1 MTGRR
6 GFSPAVRRR
15 RLGVEL
21 RRYREQAGFTIEQV
35 AEHMGCS
42 ASKISRMETGQIG
55 SSPNDIREILTLFR
69 VGEPAFCEL
78 IEVAKETRQRGWW
91 QRHGTVLTSD
101 FVAFEQAASL
111 IRSYE
116 AQCVP
121 GLLQT
126 EDYARH
132 LLAGVRDVLF
142 DSGSEDPDHLENRL
156 RVRMRRRSLLTQDD
170 PLQLWCVID
179 ETALLRPVGG
189 PDVMRGQIR
198 HLVAMSEMD
207 NVTIQV
213 LPLRVGAHPGMDGSF
228 AILRFPHESDP
239 DAVYVTTATG
249 GAFLEKPEHLAR
261 HVRVFDLLTSLALTP
276 QDSMRFML
284 SLWREGK

>member
-15 RLGVEL
+15 RLGADL
-21 RRYREQAGFTIEQV
+21 RRSREQAGLTIEQV
-35 AEHMGCS
+35 AEHMRCS
-42 ASKISRMETGQIG
+42 ASKISRLETGQIG

-69 VGEPAFCEL
+69 VGEPTLCEL
-78 IEVAKETRQRGWW
+78 VEVAKETRQRGWW
-91 QRHGTVLTSD
+91 QRHGTVLTSE

-126 EDYARH
+126 EEYARH
-132 LLAGVRDVLF
+132 LLAGAQDLLVD
-142 DSGSEDPDHLENRL
+142 GEDQTHLENRL
-156 RVRMRRRSLLTQDD
+156 KVRMRRQSLLTQDD

-179 ETALLRPVGG
+179 ESALLRPVGG
-189 PDVMRGQIR
+189 PTVMREQIDY
-198 HLVAMSEMD
+198 LIAMSERD

-249 GAFLEKPEHLAR
+249 GAFLEKPEHVAR
-261 HVRVFDLLTSLALTP
+261 HERVFEMLTSVALSP
-276 QDSMRFML
+276 QDSREFMR
-284 SLWREGK
+284 SAWKEGQ

>member
-1 MTGRR
+1 MR
-6 GFSPAVRRR
+6 
-15 RLGVEL
+15 
-21 RRYREQAGFTIEQV
+21 
-35 AEHMGCS
+35 CS
-42 ASKISRMETGQIG
+42 TSKISRLETGQIG

-69 VGEPAFCEL
+69 VGEPTLCEL
-78 IEVAKETRQRGWW
+78 VEVAKETRQRGWW
-91 QRHGTVLTSD
+91 QRHGSVLTSE

-126 EDYARH
+126 EAYARH
-132 LLAGVRDVLF
+132 LLAGGQNLLVD
-142 DSGSEDPDHLENRL
+142 GENQTHLENRL
-156 RVRMRRRSLLTQDD
+156 KVRMRRQSLLTQED

-179 ETALLRPVGG
+179 ESALLRPVGG
-189 PDVMRGQIR
+189 PRVMRAQVEY
-198 HLVAMSEMD
+198 LVAMSERN

-228 AILRFPHESDP
+228 AILRFSHESDP

-249 GAFLEKPEHLAR
+249 GAFLEKPDQVAR
-261 HVRVFDLLTSLALTP
+261 HQRVFELLTSLALSP
-276 QDSMRFML
+276 QDSRDFML
-284 SLWREGK
+284 SLWKEGQ

>member
-1 MTGRR
+1 VTGRR

-15 RLGVEL
+15 RLGAEL

-35 AEHMGCS
+35 AEHLRCS
-42 ASKISRMETGQIG
+42 TSKISRMETGQIG

-69 VGEPAFCEL
+69 VGEPTLYEL
-78 IEVAKETRQRGWW
+78 VEVAKETRQRGWW
-91 QRHGTVLTSD
+91 QRHGAVLTSE
-101 FVAFEQAASL
+101 FVAFEQAASM

-126 EDYARH
+126 EDYARQ
-132 LLAGVRDVLF
+132 LLAGAQDLLA
-142 DSGSEDPDHLENRL
+142 DGEDEKLLENRL
-156 RVRMRRRSLLTQDD
+156 QVRMRRQSLLTQED

-179 ETALLRPVGG
+179 ESALLRPVGG
-189 PDVMRGQIR
+189 SSVMRGQIDY
-198 HLVAMSEMD
+198 LIKMSEMD
-207 NVTIQV
+207 NVTIQI
-213 LPLRVGAHPGMDGSF
+213 LPLRVGAHPGMEGSF

-249 GAFLEKPEHLAR
+249 GAFLEKREDVAR
-261 HVRVFDLLTSLALTP
+261 HVRIFEMLTSLALSP
-276 QDSMRFML
+276 EDSREFMH
-284 SLWREGK
+284 SLWKEGE

>member
-15 RLGVEL
+15 RLGAEL

-35 AEHMGCS
+35 AEHMRCS
-42 ASKISRMETGQIG
+42 TSKISRLETGQIG

-69 VGEPAFCEL
+69 VGEPTLCEL
-78 IEVAKETRQRGWW
+78 VEVAKETRQRGWW
-91 QRHGTVLTSD
+91 QRHGSVLTSE

-126 EDYARH
+126 EAYARH
-132 LLAGVRDVLF
+132 LLAGGQNLLVD
-142 DSGSEDPDHLENRL
+142 GENQTHLENRL
-156 RVRMRRRSLLTQDD
+156 KVRMRRQSLLTQED

-179 ETALLRPVGG
+179 ESALLRPVGG
-189 PDVMRGQIR
+189 PRVMRAQVEY
-198 HLVAMSEMD
+198 LVAMSERN

-228 AILRFPHESDP
+228 AILRFSHESDP

-249 GAFLEKPEHLAR
+249 GAFLEKPDQVAR
-261 HVRVFDLLTSLALTP
+261 HQRVFELLTSLALSP
-276 QDSMRFML
+276 QDSRDFML
-284 SLWREGK
+284 SLWKEGQ

>member
-15 RLGVEL
+15 RLGAEL
-21 RRYREQAGFTIEQV
+21 RRYREQAGLTIEQV
-35 AEHMGCS
+35 AEHMRCS
-42 ASKISRMETGQIG
+42 ASKISRLETGQIG

-69 VGEPAFCEL
+69 VGEPTLCEL
-78 IEVAKETRQRGWW
+78 VEVAKETRQRGWW
-91 QRHGTVLTSD
+91 QRHGTVLTSE

-126 EDYARH
+126 EEYARH
-132 LLAGVRDVLF
+132 LLAGAQDLLVD
-142 DSGSEDPDHLENRL
+142 GEDQTHLENRL
-156 RVRMRRRSLLTQDD
+156 KVRMRRQSLLTQDD

-179 ETALLRPVGG
+179 ESALLRPVGG
-189 PDVMRGQIR
+189 PTVMREQIDY
-198 HLVAMSEMD
+198 LIAMSERD

-249 GAFLEKPEHLAR
+249 GAFLEKPEHVAR
-261 HVRVFDLLTSLALTP
+261 HERVFEMLTSVALSP
-276 QDSMRFML
+276 QDSREFMR
-284 SLWREGK
+284 SAWKEGQ

>member
-15 RLGVEL
+15 RLGAEL

-35 AEHMGCS
+35 AEHMRCS
-42 ASKISRMETGQIG
+42 TSKISRLETGQIG
-55 SSPNDIREILTLFR
+55 SSPNDIRELLTLFR
-69 VGEPAFCEL
+69 VGEPTLCEL
-78 IEVAKETRQRGWW
+78 VEVAKETRQRGWW

-126 EDYARH
+126 EEYARH
-132 LLAGVRDVLF
+132 LLAGAQHLLVDG
-142 DSGSEDPDHLENRL
+142 DEDEALLENRL
-156 RVRMRRRSLLTQDD
+156 HVRMRRRSLLTQDD

-179 ETALLRPVGG
+179 ESALLRPVGG
-189 PDVMRGQIR
+189 ATVMRGQIDY
-198 HLVAMSEMD
+198 LITMSEKD

-228 AILRFPHESDP
+228 AILRFSHESDP

-249 GAFLEKPEHLAR
+249 GAFLEKPEHVQR
-261 HVRVFDLLTSLALTP
+261 HVRVFEQLTSVALTP
-276 QDSMRFML
+276 QDSSRFML
-284 SLWREGK
+284 SLWKEGR

>member
-1 MTGRR
+1 VTGRR

-15 RLGVEL
+15 RLGAEL
-21 RRYREQAGFTIEQV
+21 RRYREQAGLTIEQV
-35 AEHMGCS
+35 AEHMRCS
-42 ASKISRMETGQIG
+42 TSKISRLETGQIG
-55 SSPNDIREILTLFR
+55 SSPNDVREILTLFG
-69 VGEPAFCEL
+69 VGEPTLLEL
-78 IEVAKETRQRGWW
+78 VEVAKETRQRGWW

-126 EDYARH
+126 EEYARH
-132 LLAGVRDVLF
+132 LLAGAQNLLVD
-142 DSGSEDPDHLENRL
+142 DEEDETLLENRL
-156 RVRMRRRSLLTQDD
+156 HVRMRRRSLLTQDD

-179 ETALLRPVGG
+179 ESALLRPVGSAT
-189 PDVMRGQIR
+189 VMRGQID
-198 HLVAMSEMD
+198 HLVTMSEKD
-207 NVTIQV
+207 NVTIQI

-228 AILRFPHESDP
+228 AILRFTHESDP

-249 GAFLEKPEHLAR
+249 GAFLEKPEHVRR
-261 HVRVFDLLTSLALTP
+261 HVRVFELLTSVALTP
-276 QDSMRFML
+276 QDSRRFML
-284 SLWREGK
+284 SLWKEGK

>member
-15 RLGVEL
+15 RLGAEL

-35 AEHMGCS
+35 AEHMRCS
-42 ASKISRMETGQIG
+42 ASKISRLETGQIG

-69 VGEPAFCEL
+69 VGEPTLCEL
-78 IEVAKETRQRGWW
+78 VEVAKETRQRGWW
-91 QRHGTVLTSD
+91 QRHGAVLTSE

-132 LLAGVRDVLF
+132 LLAGAQNLLAD
-142 DSGSEDPDHLENRL
+142 GEDDTLLENRL
-156 RVRMRRRSLLTQDD
+156 QVRMRRRSLLTQED

-179 ETALLRPVGG
+179 ESALLRPVGG
-189 PDVMRGQIR
+189 PDVMRAQIDY
-198 HLVAMSEMD
+198 LIAMSEMD

-228 AILRFPHESDP
+228 AILRFSHESDP

-249 GAFLEKPEHLAR
+249 GAFLEKPEHVAR
-261 HVRVFDLLTSLALTP
+261 HQRVFERLTAIALSP
-276 QDSMRFML
+276 QDSRGFML
-284 SLWREGK
+284 SLWKEGQ

>member
-1 MTGRR
+1 VTGRR

-15 RLGVEL
+15 RLGAEL

-35 AEHMGCS
+35 AEHLRCS
-42 ASKISRMETGQIG
+42 TSKISRMETGQIG

-69 VGEPAFCEL
+69 VGEPTLYEL
-78 IEVAKETRQRGWW
+78 VEVAKETRQRGWW
-91 QRHGTVLTSD
+91 QRHGAVLTSE
-101 FVAFEQAASL
+101 FVAFEQAASM

-126 EDYARH
+126 EDYARQ
-132 LLAGVRDVLF
+132 LLAGAQDLLA
-142 DSGSEDPDHLENRL
+142 DGEDEKLLENRL
-156 RVRMRRRSLLTQDD
+156 QVRMRRQSLLTQED

-179 ETALLRPVGG
+179 ESALLRPVGG
-189 PDVMRGQIR
+189 SSVMRGQIDY
-198 HLVAMSEMD
+198 LIMMSEMD
-207 NVTIQV
+207 NVTIQI
-213 LPLRVGAHPGMDGSF
+213 LPLRVGAHPGMEGSF

-249 GAFLEKPEHLAR
+249 GAFLEKREDVAR
-261 HVRVFDLLTSLALTP
+261 HVRIFEMLTSLALSP
-276 QDSMRFML
+276 EDSREFMH
-284 SLWREGK
+284 SLWKEGE

>member
-15 RLGVEL
+15 RLGAEL

-35 AEHMGCS
+35 AEHLRCS
-42 ASKISRMETGQIG
+42 TSKISRMETGQIG

-69 VGEPAFCEL
+69 VGEPTLYEL
-78 IEVAKETRQRGWW
+78 VEVAKETRQRGWW
-91 QRHGTVLTSD
+91 QRHGAVLTSE
-101 FVAFEQAASL
+101 FVAFEQAASM

-126 EDYARH
+126 EDYARQ
-132 LLAGVRDVLF
+132 LLAGAQDLLA
-142 DSGSEDPDHLENRL
+142 DGEDEKLLENRL
-156 RVRMRRRSLLTQDD
+156 QVRMRRQSLLTQED

-179 ETALLRPVGG
+179 ESALLRPVGG
-189 PDVMRGQIR
+189 SSVMRGQIDY
-198 HLVAMSEMD
+198 LIKMSEMD
-207 NVTIQV
+207 NVTIQI
-213 LPLRVGAHPGMDGSF
+213 LPLRVGAHPGMEGSF

-249 GAFLEKPEHLAR
+249 GAFLEKREDVAR
-261 HVRVFDLLTSLALTP
+261 HVRIFEMLTSLALSP
-276 QDSMRFML
+276 EDSREFMH
-284 SLWREGK
+284 SLWKEGE

>member
-1 MTGRR
+1 VTGRR

-15 RLGVEL
+15 RLGAEL

-35 AEHMGCS
+35 AEHMRCS
-42 ASKISRMETGQIG
+42 TSKISRLETGQIG

-69 VGEPAFCEL
+69 VGEPTLCEL
-78 IEVAKETRQRGWW
+78 VEVAKETRQRGWW
-91 QRHGTVLTSD
+91 QRHGSVLTSE

-126 EDYARH
+126 EAYARH
-132 LLAGVRDVLF
+132 LLAGGQNLLVD
-142 DSGSEDPDHLENRL
+142 GENQTHLENRL
-156 RVRMRRRSLLTQDD
+156 KVRMRRQSLLTQED

-179 ETALLRPVGG
+179 ESALLRPVGG
-189 PDVMRGQIR
+189 PRVMRAQVEY
-198 HLVAMSEMD
+198 LVAMSERN

-228 AILRFPHESDP
+228 AILRFSHESDP

-249 GAFLEKPEHLAR
+249 GAFLEKPDQVAR
-261 HVRVFDLLTSLALTP
+261 HQRVFELLTSLALSP
-276 QDSMRFML
+276 QDSREFML
-284 SLWREGK
+284 SLWKEGQ

>member
-1 MTGRR
+1 VTGRR

-15 RLGVEL
+15 RLGAEL

-35 AEHMGCS
+35 AEHMRCS
-42 ASKISRMETGQIG
+42 ASKISRLETGQIG

-69 VGEPAFCEL
+69 VGEPTLCEL
-78 IEVAKETRQRGWW
+78 VEVAKETRQRGWW
-91 QRHGTVLTSD
+91 QRHGSVLTSE
-101 FVAFEQAASL
+101 FVAFEQAASV

-126 EDYARH
+126 EEYARH
-132 LLAGVRDVLF
+132 LLAGAQGLLVD
-142 DSGSEDPDHLENRL
+142 GEDQTHLENRL
-156 RVRMRRRSLLTQDD
+156 KVRMRRQSLLTQDD

-179 ETALLRPVGG
+179 ESALLRPVGG
-189 PDVMRGQIR
+189 RNVMRQQIDY
-198 HLVAMSEMD
+198 LIAMSERD

-239 DAVYVTTATG
+239 DTVYVTTATG
-249 GAFLEKPEHLAR
+249 GAFMEKPEDVAR
-261 HVRVFDLLTSLALTP
+261 HERVFEMLTSVALTP
-276 QDSMRFML
+276 QDSREFMR
-284 SLWREGK
+284 SLWKEGQ

>member
-1 MTGRR
+1 VTGRR

-15 RLGVEL
+15 RLGAEL

-35 AEHMGCS
+35 AEHMRCS
-42 ASKISRMETGQIG
+42 TSKISRLETGQIG

-69 VGEPAFCEL
+69 VGEPTLCEL
-78 IEVAKETRQRGWW
+78 VEVAKETRQRGWW
-91 QRHGTVLTSD
+91 QRHGSVLTSE

-126 EDYARH
+126 EAYARH
-132 LLAGVRDVLF
+132 LLAGGQNLLVD
-142 DSGSEDPDHLENRL
+142 GENQTHLENRL
-156 RVRMRRRSLLTQDD
+156 KVRMRRQSLLTQED

-179 ETALLRPVGG
+179 ESALLRPVGG
-189 PDVMRGQIR
+189 PRVMRAQVEY
-198 HLVAMSEMD
+198 LVAMSERN

-228 AILRFPHESDP
+228 AILRFSHESDP

-249 GAFLEKPEHLAR
+249 GAFLEKPDQVAR
-261 HVRVFDLLTSLALTP
+261 HQRVFELLTSLALSP
-276 QDSMRFML
+276 QDSRDFML
-284 SLWREGK
+284 SLWKEGQ

>member
-1 MTGRR
+1 VTGRR

-15 RLGVEL
+15 RLGAEL
-21 RRYREQAGFTIEQV
+21 RRYREQAGLTIEQV
-35 AEHMGCS
+35 AEHMRCS
-42 ASKISRMETGQIG
+42 ASKISRLETGQIG

-69 VGEPAFCEL
+69 VGEPTLCEL
-78 IEVAKETRQRGWW
+78 VEVAKETRQRGWW
-91 QRHGTVLTSD
+91 QRHGTVLTSE

-126 EDYARH
+126 EEYARH
-132 LLAGVRDVLF
+132 LLAGAQDLLVD
-142 DSGSEDPDHLENRL
+142 GEDQTHLENRL
-156 RVRMRRRSLLTQDD
+156 KVRMRRQSLLTQDD

-179 ETALLRPVGG
+179 ESALLRPVGG
-189 PDVMRGQIR
+189 PTVMREQIDY
-198 HLVAMSEMD
+198 LIAMSERD

-249 GAFLEKPEHLAR
+249 GAFLEKPEHVAR
-261 HVRVFDLLTSLALTP
+261 HERVFEMLTSVALSP
-276 QDSMRFML
+276 QDSREFMR
-284 SLWREGK
+284 SAWKEGQ

>member
-1 MTGRR
+1 VTGRR

-42 ASKISRMETGQIG
+42 TSKISRMETGQTG
-55 SSPNDIREILTLFR
+55 SNPNDIREILTLFQ
-69 VGEPAFCEL
+69 VGETTIYEL
-78 IEVAKETRQRGWW
+78 VEVAKETRQRGWW

-101 FVAFEQAASL
+101 FVAFEQAASQ

-126 EDYARH
+126 EDYARY
-132 LLAGVRDVLF
+132 LLAGVRDVF
-142 DSGSEDPDHLENRL
+142 DNSSEADHLENRVF
-156 RVRMRRRSLLTQDD
+156 VRMRRRSLLTQDD
-170 PLQLWCVID
+170 PLQLWCIID
-179 ETALLRPVGG
+179 ETALIRPVGG
-189 PDVMRGQIR
+189 PAVMRGQVK
-198 HLVAMSEMD
+198 HLVAMAEAD

-213 LPLRVGAHPGMDGSF
+213 LPLRVGAHPAMDGSF

-249 GAFLEKPEHLAR
+249 GAFVEKPEHLAR
-261 HVRVFDLLTSLALTP
+261 YVRVFEKLTKVALNQ
-276 QDSMRFML
+276 QDSLRFML

>member
-1 MTGRR
+1 VTGTP
-6 GFSPAVRRR
+6 GFSPTVRRR
-15 RLGVEL
+15 RLGAEL
-21 RRYREQAGFTIEQV
+21 RRYRETAGFTIEQV

-42 ASKISRMETGQIG
+42 TSKISRLETGQIG
-55 SSPNDIREILTLFR
+55 SSPSDVRELLTLFS
-69 VGEPAFCEL
+69 VGEATVGEL
-78 IEVAKETRQRGWW
+78 VEIAKETRQRGWW

-132 LLAGVRDVLF
+132 LLAGGRDLLVGGGE
-142 DSGSEDPDHLENRL
+142 SPTHIESRL
-156 RVRMRRRSLLTQDD
+156 QVRMRRRSLLTQPK
-170 PLQLWCVID
+170 PLRFWCVID

-189 PDVMRGQIR
+189 DAVMRQQIAN
-198 HLVAMSEMD
+198 LIAMSQMD
-207 NVTIQV
+207 NVSIQV

-228 AILRFPHESDP
+228 AILRFPHDSDP

-249 GAFLEKPEHLAR
+249 GAFQEKPEHLTR
-261 HVRVFDLLTSLALTP
+261 YVRLFELLTSLALTP
-276 QDSMRFML
+276 EDSITFMH
-284 SLWREGK
+284 SRWKE